1 VFINQQEL
9 AKLEKLCSDLNE
21 NLNIL
26 NSAVNNDNNE
36 LQVCDL
42 GNFINETCNISNEA
56 REIFYNTIF

>member
-1 VFINQQEL
+1 MNQQEL

-42 GNFINETCNISNEA
+42 ANFINETFNISNEA